1 MIWCS
6 TAAQRM
12 HFLVII
18 HTLLTKFIFQITQK
32 GQLNSIIS
40 YMVEESV
47 SKKGII
53 PKKGK
58 VEFVTQIQAQS

>member
-18 HTLLTKFIFQITQK
+18 HTLLTKSIFQITQK